1 MSEINNLDSNVSKL
15 LLKLNSEKSSV
26 VNLIKG
32 VQNII
37 YEYKSDKNKTKI
49 LYESSYAKYN
59 EVKNNINNLEK
70 TIDDEKKTL
79 FVLEKVLNINYTFYN
94 SNEENYRKYISILEN
109 YEKKLRNIEID
120 IEINKM
126 KKIISQLEKH
136 KESS

>member
-126 KKIISQLEKH
+126 KKIISELEKH
-136 KESS
+136 KESR